1 MREASCPC
9 PSLGLGVPRGVILQ
23 PRPWGL
29 SSRASP
35 CLSLP
40 LCPGRHCL
48 PERVSSWAE
57 SPSQVWGLGG
67 AALRSFSGK
76 PVKFSWRSSA
86 GHSESCRH
94 RARASWAGLAWMAPS
109 PSLFPS
115 LCLCLSLS
123 HTHTCPSGGH
133 IQTPVRVL
141 PGGTGRCYLPRPSG
155 TPQEAL
161 TWPPEA
167 VCRVRDAGCRW
178 TQPCARA
185 QTSLWS
191 QGGNLGWQT
200 LPLALLC

>member
-23 PRPWGL
+23 PRPCGL

-35 CLSLP
+35 CLSLL

-57 SPSQVWGLGG
+57 SPSQVWGLGA

-115 LCLCLSLS
+115 LCLCLSLTY
-123 HTHTCPSGGH
+123 THPSFRRTHSNPSTCSTWRDRKVLFTKTLRDSSGS
-133 IQTPVRVL
+133 TDVASR
-141 PGGTGRCYLPRPSG
+141 
-155 TPQEAL
+155 
-161 TWPPEA
+161 
-167 VCRVRDAGCRW
+167 GCV
-178 TQPCARA
+178 
-185 QTSLWS
+185 
-191 QGGNLGWQT
+191 
-200 LPLALLC
+200 